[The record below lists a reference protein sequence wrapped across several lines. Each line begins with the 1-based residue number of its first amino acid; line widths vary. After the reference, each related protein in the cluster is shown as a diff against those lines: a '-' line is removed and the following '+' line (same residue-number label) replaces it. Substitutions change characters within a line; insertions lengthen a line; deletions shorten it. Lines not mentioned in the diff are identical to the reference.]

1 LLMTEIHVNPL
12 APAIE
17 LLSNQDWIHRC
28 EENNGILGVGVS
40 HDRMSDLV
48 QLLVQND
55 LQVSAVI
62 PRTSL
67 EDVFLSKVGE
77 ESQI

>member
-1 LLMTEIHVNPL
+1 
-12 APAIE
+12 
-17 LLSNQDWIHRC
+17 
-28 EENNGILGVGVS
+28 
-40 HDRMSDLV
+40 MSDLV

-67 EDVFLSKVGE
+67 EDVFLSQVGKK
-77 ESQI
+77 SQI